1 MSAASETPSRASL
14 PLNAVPDTVSAWRA
28 DAFPWTG
35 SAALQPVRSFIQST
49 VGLDRR
55 ALESRLTMTTP
66 AVQINTIEIPVSNL
80 KRAMDW
86 YQSALRFNCEWS
98 DEKHA
103 LLANEVKANSSQVRL
118 LLVETLETV
127 RLGFFG
133 SSSGVHHGVIDFK
146 AADLEALHAHISTL
160 GTAIDEMRPPSLS
173 WAPRGFGFLDSEGN
187 RLAAF
192 SYAVDR

>member
-1 MSAASETPSRASL
+1 
-14 PLNAVPDTVSAWRA
+14 
-28 DAFPWTG
+28 
-35 SAALQPVRSFIQST
+35 
-49 VGLDRR
+49 
-55 ALESRLTMTTP
+55 MTTP
-66 AVQINTIEIPVSNL
+66 TIQINTIEIPVSDL
-80 KRAMDW
+80 KRAVDW
-86 YQSALRFNCEWS
+86 YQSALGFSCEWS

-103 LLANEVKANSSQVRL
+103 LLANEADEVKANHSEVRL

-146 AADLEALHAHISTL
+146 ALDLEVLHAHISTL
-160 GTAIDEMRPPSLS
+160 GTTVDELRPPSLS

>member
-1 MSAASETPSRASL
+1 MRKP
-14 PLNAVPDTVSAWRA
+14 
-28 DAFPWTG
+28 
-35 SAALQPVRSFIQST
+35 AL
-49 VGLDRR
+49 L
-55 ALESRLTMTTP
+55 
-66 AVQINTIEIPVSNL
+66 INTIEIPVSKL
-80 KRAMDW
+80 KRAIDW
-86 YQSALRFNCEWS
+86 YQSALGYNCEWS

-103 LLANEVKANSSQVRL
+103 LLANEADEVNANSSEVRL

-133 SSSGVHHGVIDFK
+133 SSSGVRHGVIDFK
-146 AADLEALHAHISTL
+146 APDLEALHAHISTL
-160 GTAIDEMRPPSLS
+160 GTAVDELRPPSLS

>member
-1 MSAASETPSRASL
+1 MRKP
-14 PLNAVPDTVSAWRA
+14 
-28 DAFPWTG
+28 
-35 SAALQPVRSFIQST
+35 AL
-49 VGLDRR
+49 
-55 ALESRLTMTTP
+55 
-66 AVQINTIEIPVSNL
+66 QINTIEIPVSKL
-80 KRAMDW
+80 KRAIDW
-86 YQSALRFNCEWS
+86 YQSALGYNCEWS

-103 LLANEVKANSSQVRL
+103 LLANEADEVNADSSAVRL

-133 SSSGVHHGVIDFK
+133 SSSGVQHGVIDFK
-146 AADLEALHAHISTL
+146 APDLEALHAHISTL
-160 GTAIDEMRPPSLS
+160 GTAVDELRPPSLS